1 MEAVLIAENLSK
13 IYNEHKIIEDIS
25 IKLYRGD
32 IYGLIGENGAG
43 KTALIKLMTG
53 FTKPSVGSTYFPT
66 LENKVLSGSGLG
78 ITIEKPGLLPNFTA
92 FDHVKAKGLLYGCNT
107 TEMKASLECVSL
119 LSESDIK
126 VKNFSMGMQQ
136 RLAIGLAL
144 LGEPE
149 IMLFDEPI
157 NGLDPQGIKWFRNL
171 VLSLNDEKNITF
183 VISSHILNELRLV
196 ATRYGFIHQG
206 KLLLEISA
214 KDLEI
219 YCETNNITFEDF
231 YFKLIQGEINL

>member
-1 MEAVLIAENLSK
+1 MEPVLITEKLSK
-13 IYNEHKIIEDIS
+13 MYNGRKTIEDIS
-25 IKLYRGD
+25 ITLNRGD
-32 IYGLIGENGAG
+32 IYGLVGQNGAG
-43 KTALIKLMTG
+43 KTTLIKLMAG
-53 FTKPSVGSTYFPT
+53 LVKPSVGSVAFPT
-66 LENKVLSGSGLG
+66 LENKVVNGSGVG

-92 FDHVKAKGLLYGCNT
+92 FDHVRAKGLLYGCNNI
-107 TEMKASLECVSL
+107 EMKSCLECVSL
-119 LSESDIK
+119 LSDADIK

-144 LGEPE
+144 LGKPE
-149 IMLFDEPI
+149 IILFDEPI

-171 VLSLNDEKNITF
+171 ILRLNSEKKITF
-183 VISSHILNELRLV
+183 LISSHILNELRVV
-196 ATRYGFIHQG
+196 ATKYGFIHQG

-214 KDLEI
+214 KDLER